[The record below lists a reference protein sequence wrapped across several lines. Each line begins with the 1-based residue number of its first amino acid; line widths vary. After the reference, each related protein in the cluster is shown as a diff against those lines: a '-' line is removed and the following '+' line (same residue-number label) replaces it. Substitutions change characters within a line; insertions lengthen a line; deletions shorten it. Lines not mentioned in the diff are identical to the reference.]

1 MTILQACRRTPHLA
15 AVALAFTAAFAAST
29 AWAETPTEA
38 AKAHVE
44 AIASGHVDAII
55 AGYGPHALLEWVG
68 GPLDGRYASMADI
81 QQAWTKFTKANGPLK
96 ADIDH
101 LQEAANPKGAT
112 VTADVVFKGKATV
125 PVRYVLTYR
134 DGKLVDEIWQIDP
147 KLAAKPA
154 GY

>member
-1 MTILQACRRTPHLA
+1 MNILQTRRAPRLA
-15 AVALAFTAAFAAST
+15 AVALAFAASFAAAN
-29 AWAETPTEA
+29 AWAESPA
-38 AKAHVE
+38 DMAKAHIE
-44 AIASGHVDAII
+44 AIAAGNVDAIT
-55 AGYGPHALLEWVG
+55 AAYGPSAVLEWVG
-68 GPLDGRYASMADI
+68 GPLDGRYATPDALKET
-81 QQAWTKFTKANGPLK
+81 WTKFTKANGALK

-101 LQEAANPKGAT
+101 MQEAANPKGAT
-112 VTADVVFKGKATV
+112 VTADVVFKGKVTV

>member
-1 MTILQACRRTPHLA
+1 MTILQARHTPRLA
-15 AVALAFTAAFAAST
+15 AAALALAAAFAAST
-29 AWAETPTEA
+29 AWAETPAEA
-38 AKAHVE
+38 AKARIE
-44 AIASGHVDAII
+44 AIAAGNVDAIT
-55 AGYGPHALLEWVG
+55 AGYGPNALLEWVG
-68 GPLDGRYASMADI
+68 GPLDGRYASMDGI
-81 QQAWTKFTKANGPLK
+81 KEAWTKFAKANGPLK
-96 ADIDH
+96 ADIGH